1 MNTLFYTMLGYIW
14 QYVTNPKAIMA
25 LSFFVAIL
33 AMHNT
38 VPNKVFWIIVSVY
51 ILGLMAWGIYEFVQR
66 YRQEQQG
73 EILAEAITKDT
84 VAEYGKQKNKEELHL
99 INQQMKDSI
108 QLLRKSKLGDKKGSI
123 ALYELPW
130 YMVIGNPAA
139 GKSSAIYNSGLRF
152 PFEETHQKMV
162 SAGLSGTRSCDW
174 FFSTDGILL
183 DTA

>member
-73 EILAEAITKDT
+73 ETLAEAIQRT
-84 VAEYGKQKNKEELHL
+84 
-99 INQQMKDSI
+99 
-108 QLLRKSKLGDKKGSI
+108 LLQNTESRRIKKG
-123 ALYELPW
+123 
-130 YMVIGNPAA
+130 
-139 GKSSAIYNSGLRF
+139 F
-152 PFEETHQKMV
+152 T
-162 SAGLSGTRSCDW
+162 
-174 FFSTDGILL
+174 
-183 DTA
+183 